1 MREGAEI
8 RARAS
13 TQGGDRAR
21 REHTLR
27 GEGVGGEAVRL
38 DAMVCFSLRLLEM
51 SSPRFPQEEE
61 TLSFIRDSLEKSDQ
75 LTKNMV
81 SNPSGGR
88 ARQVSR
94 PWGRA
99 LFLAVT
105 VQKARG
111 WSLGG
116 DGGNVRVSVATV
128 WVSYLAVFPFS
139 APSLG
144 MP

>member
-21 REHTLR
+21 REHPLR

-111 WSLGG
+111 C
-116 DGGNVRVSVATV
+116 DGGTVRVSLATV
-128 WVSYLAVFPFS
+128 WVSYLALFPFS